1 MKIGCMIW
9 RIGDILD
16 FYAQVAWIK
25 IHNFDAVE
33 FWTSPGK
40 PGVWQGFDPRN
51 ASQEEMIHLKQALV
65 GFEEIDIHAD
75 FDEAEARTRT
85 EPVFAL
91 AADIGA
97 KTITVHPHP
106 DISAPAETAALERLN
121 DLAEQYGVYVGI
133 EPMGGIK
140 AAHRMQRIAQLSL
153 PYVGITLD
161 IGHMYLEEGTAFEA
175 YGTLGTLVDQVNAQ
189 IVHVHAHDYNGV
201 QDHIAIGHGYIDFVD
216 IMDALVRAQFSGSLC
231 LEINPDRESPAGIL
245 ESQARL
251 RELIAS
257 RTM

>member
-16 FYAQVAWIK
+16 FYAQIAWIK
-25 IHNFDAVE
+25 AHGFDAVE

-40 PGVWQGFDPRN
+40 PGVWQGFDVRN
-51 ASQEEMIHLKQALV
+51 ASREEVARLKQALV
-65 GFEEIDIHAD
+65 GFAEVDVHAD
-75 FDEAEARTRT
+75 FDEAETRPKM

-97 KTITVHPHP
+97 KAITVHPHP
-106 DISAPAETAALERLN
+106 DISEPAEVAALERLN
-121 DLAEQYGVYVGI
+121 DLAAQYGVCVGI
-133 EPMGGIK
+133 EPMGGLK
-140 AAHRMQRIAQLSL
+140 AAQRIQRIAQLSL

-161 IGHMYLEEGTAFEA
+161 IGHMYLEAGTAFEA
-175 YGTLGTLVDQVNAQ
+175 YGTLGALVDQVNVE

-216 IMDALVRAQFSGSLC
+216 IMDALARTKFSGSLC
-231 LEINPDRESPAGIL
+231 LEINPDREPPAGIL

-257 RTM
+257 RTI